1 MKKTIYRYFINK
13 YLIPNPKW
21 CPFGD
26 LAYDLSFI
34 PVQFHSMFTRVAE
47 LEEEPSFEDLYG
59 CLESELPF

>member
-13 YLIPNPKW
+13 YLMPNPEW
-21 CPFGD
+21 YPFGD
-26 LAYDLSFI
+26 LAYNLSFI

-47 LEEEPSFEDLYG
+47 LDEEPSTFDMYG